1 MGHSWD
7 IQFTAFACNAESFAI
22 AFLYFLFF
30 SFSSVFLERLTR
42 VLSFNAKKRVSV
54 RNVPLVVLRDV
65 CGPWDTTCF
74 GLFILTSIHNI
85 QKGNSWKLGNRM
97 EDESRFKAQKTEKSS
112 WYVKKSEE
120 KENTKYSKKKNLIDT
135 TCESNINTSV
145 EKQVS
150 PENINS
156 VSMMNYTV
164 NLFSSNHQTNTR
176 YSRSTRSI

>member
-1 MGHSWD
+1 MCNLRNSLLHDKVMGHSWD

-120 KENTKYSKKKNLIDT
+120 KENTKYSKKKIWLIQHVKVILILLLKNK
-135 TCESNINTSV
+135 S
-145 EKQVS
+145 
-150 PENINS
+150 
-156 VSMMNYTV
+156 
-164 NLFSSNHQTNTR
+164 HQK
-176 YSRSTRSI
+176 I